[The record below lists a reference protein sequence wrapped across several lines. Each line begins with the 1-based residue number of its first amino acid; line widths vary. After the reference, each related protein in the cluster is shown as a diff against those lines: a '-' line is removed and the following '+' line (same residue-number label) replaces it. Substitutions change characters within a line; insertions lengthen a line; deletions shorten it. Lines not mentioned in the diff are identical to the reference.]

1 MTDSHRSRWSDERRE
16 GVGSQKSRPLGHFD
30 RFEPRLGS
38 ARPMERAN
46 RRERPLASIG
56 FFTFTTYITAAMKR
70 IPVGPLRAFDVAAR
84 HLNLSAAAEELN
96 VTHAAVSRQVK
107 QLEQRLGVQLF
118 ERLPRGLKLTA
129 HGALLAE
136 GTREA
141 FDRLASAIEDVS
153 LPAVRRKLTIS
164 TFASL
169 SARWLMPRVGS
180 FSALFTDVDLQ
191 VVTSTRLVDFARED
205 VDIGIRFG
213 GGHYPGLHV
222 VPLFKP
228 QDIVVASPAL
238 LKRGAPLKTFGDL
251 KHYTLLHDDSHRS
264 WTRWLDAVGA
274 KDVNPRRG
282 IICGDRNSM
291 LQAALEGQGIA
302 LASVVF
308 AANDLAAG
316 RLVRVFDVEV
326 ASPFAIWAVCLPRR
340 LNDPVVSGA
349 LDWLVREAQ
358 QSGDAYPPPAP

>member
-1 MTDSHRSRWSDERRE
+1 
-16 GVGSQKSRPLGHFD
+16 
-30 RFEPRLGS
+30 
-38 ARPMERAN
+38 
-46 RRERPLASIG
+46 
-56 FFTFTTYITAAMKR
+56 MKR

-84 HLNLSAAAEELN
+84 HLNLSAAAADLN

-107 QLEQRLGVQLF
+107 QLEQRLGVKLF

-136 GTREA
+136 GTRDA

-169 SARWLMPRVGS
+169 AARWLMPRVGE
-180 FSALFTDVDLQ
+180 FSTLFPEVDLQ

-213 GGHYPGLHV
+213 SGRYPGLHV

-228 QDIVVASPAL
+228 QEIVIASPAL
-238 LKRGAPLKTFGDL
+238 LKRGAPLQTYTDL
-251 KHYTLLHDDSHRS
+251 KHYTLLHDDSHRP
-264 WTRWLDAVGA
+264 WMRWLEAVGA
-274 KDVNPRRG
+274 KGVNARRG
-282 IICGDRNSM
+282 IICGDRNAM

-302 LASVVF
+302 LASHVF
-308 AANDLAAG
+308 VASDLASG
-316 RLVRVFDVEV
+316 RLVRVFETEV
-326 ASPFAIWAVCLPRR
+326 ASPFAIYAVCLPRR
-340 LNDPVVSGA
+340 LNDPTVSGA
-349 LDWLVREAQ
+349 MDWLAREAQ